1 MLSIKNISK
10 DMGEFLLDDV
20 SLDITEGEYFVIIG
34 PTGAGKTILLE
45 TIAGIY
51 PPDAGS
57 ISIGSRD
64 VTFVP
69 PRERNV
75 TMVYQ
80 DYMLFPHLTVEQN
93 IGFGLEYRNLASEER
108 KSRVREVATIF
119 GIEHLLHRYPE
130 TLSGGEQQR
139 AAISRAIVLEP
150 AVLLLDEPLSAL
162 DGQTRERLKQELRKL
177 HARYMT
183 TIIHITHNFDEVFS
197 LASRVAVMNRGQIV
211 QTGTPE
217 EVFRHPESSF
227 VAGFVG
233 VQNIFSGTC
242 TTEDGLS
249 RVSIARPDGTE
260 AVFWSLTPHAGGE
273 ATVTVRPEDIM
284 IGREA
289 CTTSARNSF
298 AGTIIDVVDGG
309 TVVAVHVDCGLPFIA
324 YVSRQGWAAVG
335 ATVGE
340 IIHLTFMADAVN
352 VF

>member
-1 MLSIKNISK
+1 MLSIQNISK
-10 DMGEFLLDDV
+10 DLGEFLLDDV
-20 SLDITEGEYFVIIG
+20 SLEIGEGEYFVIIG

-57 ISIGSRD
+57 VFIGGRN

-93 IGFGLEYRNLASEER
+93 IGFGLEYRKVSAEER
-108 KSRVREVATIF
+108 KAKVQEVAEIF
-119 GIEHLLHRYPE
+119 GIGHLLHRYPD

-162 DGQTRERLKQELRKL
+162 DGQTRERLRQELRKL
-177 HARYMT
+177 HARYKT

-197 LASRVAVMNRGQIV
+197 LASRVAVMNKGKV
-211 QTGTPE
+211 AQTGTPE

-227 VAGFVG
+227 VAEFVG

-242 TTEDGLS
+242 TTEEGLS
-249 RVSIARPDGTE
+249 RVSIRGPDGTE
-260 AVFWSLTPHAGGE
+260 AVFRSLTPHTE
-273 ATVTVRPEDIM
+273 ENATVTIRPEDIM

-298 AGTIIDVVDGG
+298 EGTVTDLVDNGM
-309 TVVAVHVDCGLPFIA
+309 VVAVHVDAGLPFIA

-335 ATVGE
+335 AAVGDTV
-340 IIHLTFMADAVN
+340 HLTIMADAVH

>member
-1 MLSIKNISK
+1 MLSIQNISK
-10 DMGEFLLDDV
+10 DLGEFLLDDI
-20 SLDITEGEYFVIIG
+20 SLTISEGEYFVIIG

-57 ISIGSRD
+57 VAIGGRD
-64 VTFVP
+64 VTFAP

-93 IGFGLEYRNLASEER
+93 IGFGLEYRKVPPEER
-108 KSRVREVATIF
+108 TAKVQEVAEIF
-119 GIEHLLHRYPE
+119 GIGHLLHRYPE

-162 DGQTRERLKQELRKL
+162 DGQTRERLRHELRKL
-177 HARYMT
+177 HARYKT

-197 LASRVAVMNRGQIV
+197 LASRVAVMNKGRVV

-227 VAGFVG
+227 VAQFVG

-249 RVSIARPDGTE
+249 RISVPRPDSTD
-260 AVFWSLTPHAGGE
+260 ALFCSLTPHPE
-273 ATVTVRPEDIM
+273 ETATVTIRPEDIM
-284 IGREA
+284 IGRDT

-298 AGTIIDVVDGG
+298 EGTVTDIVDNGM
-309 TVVAVHVDCGLPFIA
+309 VVAVHVDAGLPFIA

-335 ATVGE
+335 AAVGDTV
-340 IIHLTFMADAVN
+340 HLTIMADAVH